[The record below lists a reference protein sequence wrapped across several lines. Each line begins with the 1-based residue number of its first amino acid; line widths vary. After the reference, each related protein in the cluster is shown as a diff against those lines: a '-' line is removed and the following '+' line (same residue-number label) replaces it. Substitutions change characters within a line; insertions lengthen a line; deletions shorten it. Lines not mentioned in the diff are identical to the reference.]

1 MKTMMVLAAIA
12 SVAIAASPASSG
24 ASLKVTRDL
33 TLGADVAYDSVSV
46 DANATL
52 NLNGQM
58 LRTGAISGGGTMVS
72 ARIDDGV
79 YAKTGLELLSYVE
92 SPAAGCYV
100 DTGYKPAATD
110 RLETKFRTGDD
121 VSGAQWILGCY
132 TTNKRMDIY
141 FNTIRNKGK
150 LFHLHL
156 GSELNNSLAVAAN
169 TTYDMVLDGALTNAF
184 VRKENAVPKD
194 YPVAKNTFT
203 PDRNIWLLAPSGAS
217 PSEQRYARSVRMH
230 CFRVFDASGNLKVNM
245 VPAKK
250 DGVVGFYDT
259 VRETFHEPADGTLT
273 AGEKISYY
281 ALDYAR
287 TPADN
292 STVSVDTGYW
302 PRGFDSIDAT
312 VTFGST
318 GVQGIFSSRQ
328 TYQTSSFSC
337 CIDTKKHFRF
347 DHLLDKDTGNS
358 PVHKGADGAA
368 TEVETGRPYRI
379 HANGETR
386 KFSLDCVESPDA
398 MYQEFDELTTN
409 MVLFALADSSTGV
422 VSAFAKGMSMHGFRV
437 TDPRGY
443 VRLDLVPAKL
453 VADGTVG
460 FYDRARNAFIRPQGG
475 ALEDGP
481 ELPRDLT
488 APDGKCWS
496 SKAVVGYTALA
507 NLFTNN
513 FRYAATP
520 ANRVYIDNVSLASPW
535 SIDYDFGEGNEKVV
549 NMYRITGGNANR
561 TPVSWNVYGGGT
573 NAYASTDAT
582 NWTLLH
588 SVSDAPAWGA
598 GEQRI
603 NVFKNDTAYRCYRI
617 AFSKKGTD
625 GYTDL
630 TQLEYFGVGDTAAP
644 GVLTLDVGE
653 GAAVTNATM
662 IFGADMKVVKEG
674 AGEFAACAANAFYTG
689 GTVVKE
695 GTFTVGAPLAT
706 AMTLADG
713 AKLGFL
719 LSQGVQS
726 PLLSLDAASSFPSA
740 FGVEVGR
747 SDSFKIPRDGFALT
761 DGFDFGSVT
770 PAFSRESW
778 MRGNVDEGG
787 NLWLRAPGGF
797 IIIFR

>member
-1 MKTMMVLAAIA
+1 MKTMTALAAVA
-12 SVAIAASPASSG
+12 SVAIAASTASFG
-24 ASLKVTRDL
+24 ANLEVTRDL
-33 TLGADVAYDSVSV
+33 TLDADVACDSVSV
-46 DANATL
+46 AANTTL
-52 NLNGQM
+52 NLNGHT
-58 LRTGAISGGGTMVS
+58 LRTGGLTGGGTMVS

-100 DTGYKPAATD
+100 DTKYKPAAAD
-110 RLETKFRTGDD
+110 RLETKFRTGGN
-121 VSGAQWILGCY
+121 VSGTQWILGCY

-141 FNTIRNKGK
+141 FTSGK
-150 LFHLHL
+150 FGLHL
-156 GSELNNSLAVAAN
+156 GSKNNNSLAVAEN
-169 TTYDMVLDGALTNAF
+169 TTYDMVLDGSLSNAF
-184 VRKENAVPKD
+184 VGKENAAPSN
-194 YPVAKNTFT
+194 YSVAENTFT

-217 PSEQRYARSVRMH
+217 TSDRYAKSVRMH

-273 AGEKISYY
+273 AGETISYY

-287 TPADN
+287 TPDDN

-312 VTFGST
+312 VTLGST

-328 TYQTSSFSC
+328 TYQTRSFSC
-337 CIDTKKHFRF
+337 CIDNKKHFRF
-347 DHLLDKDTGNS
+347 DHLLGKDTSNS

-386 KFSLDCVESPDA
+386 KFSLDGVESPDV
-398 MYQEFDELTTN
+398 MCEEFDVLMTN
-409 MVLFALADSSTGV
+409 IVLFALADSSTGEA
-422 VSAFAKGMSMHGFRV
+422 SAFAKGMSMHGFRV

-475 ALEDGP
+475 ALEGGA

-488 APDGKCWS
+488 APDGACWS
-496 SKAVVGYTALA
+496 SKVVDGNTVLA
-507 NLFTNN
+507 NLFSGN
-513 FRYAATP
+513 FKYEAKADS
-520 ANRVYIDNVSLASPW
+520 RVYINNVSLSAASPW

-549 NMYRITGGNANR
+549 NMYRITGGYANR
-561 TPVSWNVYGGGT
+561 TPVSWNVYGGGAD
-573 NAYASTDAT
+573 AYASTDAAK
-582 NWTLLH
+582 WTLLH
-588 SVSDAPAWGA
+588 SVSGEPAWTE
-598 GEQRI
+598 GEQR
-603 NVFKNDTAYRCYRI
+603 VKAFKNDTAYRFYRI
-617 AFSKKGTD
+617 AFSKKGTN

-630 TQLEYFGVGDTAAP
+630 TQLEYFGVGDTTAP

-653 GAAVTNATM
+653 GVAVTNATM

-674 AGEFAACAANAFYTG
+674 AGAFAACAANAFYTG

-695 GTFTVGAPLAT
+695 GSFTVGAPLAT

-713 AKLGFL
+713 ATLGFM
-719 LSQGVQS
+719 LSQDATS

>member
-1 MKTMMVLAAIA
+1 MKTMTALAAFA
-12 SVAIAASPASSG
+12 SVVIAASTAAFG
-24 ASLKVTRDL
+24 ANLEVTRDL

-46 DANATL
+46 AANTTL

-58 LRTGAISGGGTMVS
+58 LRTGAVSGGGTMVS

-92 SPAAGCYV
+92 SSAAGCYV
-100 DTGYKPAATD
+100 DTGYKPKATD
-110 RLETKFRTGDD
+110 RLETKFRTGGD
-121 VSGAQWILGCY
+121 VSGTQWILGCY

-141 FNTIRNKGK
+141 FSRGK
-150 LFHLHL
+150 FGLHL
-156 GSELNNSLAVAAN
+156 GSQLNNSLTPVAN
-169 TTYDMVLDGALTNAF
+169 TTYDMVLDGSLSNAF
-184 VRKENAVPKD
+184 VGKENAAPEN
-194 YPVAKNTFT
+194 YSVAQNTFT

-217 PSEQRYARSVRMH
+217 PSEQRYAKSVRMH

-273 AGEKISYY
+273 AGETISYY
-281 ALDYAR
+281 ALDYVR
-287 TPADN
+287 TPDGN

-312 VTFGST
+312 VTLGST

-328 TYQTSSFSC
+328 TYQTRSFSC
-337 CIDTKKHFRF
+337 CIDNKKHFRF
-347 DHLLDKDTGNS
+347 DHLLDKDTSNS
-358 PVHKGADGAA
+358 PVHRGADGAA

-398 MYQEFDELTTN
+398 MYQEFDLLTTN
-409 MVLFALADSSTGV
+409 MVLFALADSSTGEG
-422 VSAFAKGMSMHGFRV
+422 SAFAKGMSMHGFRV

-475 ALEDGP
+475 ALEGGA

-488 APDGKCWS
+488 APDGTCWS
-496 SKAVVGYTALA
+496 SKAVVGDTALA

-513 FRYAATP
+513 FRYAAKA
-520 ANRVYIDNVSLASPW
+520 ANRVYIDNVSLSQISPW

-549 NMYRITGGNANR
+549 NMYRITGGDANR
-561 TPVSWNVYGGGT
+561 TPVSWDVYGGGAD
-573 NAYASTDAT
+573 AYASTDT
-582 NWTLLH
+582 TKWTLLH
-588 SVSDAPAWGA
+588 SVSDAPAWGT
-598 GEQRI
+598 GEQRV

-617 AFSKKGTD
+617 AFSKKGTY

-674 AGEFAACAANAFYTG
+674 AGEFAACAANSFYTG
-689 GTVVKE
+689 GTEVKA
-695 GTFTVGAPLAT
+695 GTFTVGAPLST

-713 AKLGFL
+713 ATLGFL
-719 LSQGVQS
+719 LSQDAAS
-726 PLLSLDAASSFPSA
+726 PLLSLDASSSFPSA

-747 SDSFKIPRDGFALT
+747 SDGFRIPQSGFMLT
-761 DGFDFGSVT
+761 DGVSFADKTVNFFNPSDFARKVKIDAS
-770 PAFSRESW
+770 
-778 MRGNVDEGG
+778 G
-787 NLWLRAPGGF
+787 NLRAYGLRGF
-797 IIIFR
+797 MIIIR

>member
-1 MKTMMVLAAIA
+1 MKTMTALVAFA
-12 SVAIAASPASSG
+12 SIVIAASTAAFG
-24 ASLKVTRDL
+24 ASLEVTRDL

-46 DANATL
+46 AANATL

-110 RLETKFRTGDD
+110 RLETKFRTGGV
-121 VSGAQWILGCY
+121 VSGTEWILGCY

-141 FNTIRNKGK
+141 FSRGK
-150 LFHLHL
+150 FGLHL
-156 GSELNNSLAVAAN
+156 GSQLNNSLTPVAN
-169 TTYDMVLDGALTNAF
+169 TTYDMVLDGSLSNAF
-184 VRKENAVPKD
+184 VGKENAAPSD

-203 PDRNIWLLAPSGAS
+203 PDANIWLLAPSGVS
-217 PSEQRYARSVRMH
+217 DSVRYAKSVRMH

-259 VRETFHEPADGTLT
+259 VRETFHEPANGTLT
-273 AGEKISYY
+273 AGETISYY
-281 ALDYAR
+281 ALDYVR
-287 TPADN
+287 TPDGN
-292 STVSVDTGYW
+292 SAVSVDTGYW

-312 VTFGST
+312 VTLGST
-318 GVQGIFSSRQ
+318 EVQGIFSSRQ
-328 TYQTSSFSC
+328 TDQIRSFSC
-337 CIDTKKHFRF
+337 CIDKNKHFRF
-347 DHLLDKDTGNS
+347 DHLLKESTNRS
-358 PVHKGADGAA
+358 PVHRNAA
-368 TEVETGRPYRI
+368 GDPTEAETGRPYRI

-386 KFSLDCVESPDA
+386 KFSLDCVESPAA
-398 MYQEFDELTTN
+398 MYEEFDVLMTN
-409 MVLFALADSSTGV
+409 IVLFALANSSTGDAG
-422 VSAFAKGMSMHGFRV
+422 AFAKGMSMHGFRV

-475 ALEDGP
+475 ALEGGA

-488 APDGKCWS
+488 APDGTCWS
-496 SKAVVGYTALA
+496 SKAVVGETALA

-513 FRYAATP
+513 FKYAATA
-520 ANRVYIDNVSLASPW
+520 ANRVYIDTVSLSAASPW
-535 SIDYDFGEGNEKVV
+535 SIDYDFGEEKVV

-561 TPVSWNVYGGGT
+561 TPVSWNLYGGGAD
-573 NAYASTDAT
+573 AYKSTDAAK
-582 NWTLLH
+582 WTLLH

-598 GEQRI
+598 GEQRV

-617 AFSKKGTD
+617 AFSKKGSNK
-625 GYTDL
+625 YIDL

-653 GAAVTNATM
+653 GAAVTNATI

-695 GTFTVGAPLAT
+695 GTFTVGAPLST

-713 AKLGFL
+713 ATLGFL
-719 LSQGVQS
+719 LSQDAAS
-726 PLLSLDAASSFPSA
+726 PLLSLDASSSFPSA

-747 SDSFKIPRDGFALT
+747 SDGFRIPQSGFMLT
-761 DGFDFGSVT
+761 DGYSFSGKTVNFSNPSDFARKVKIDAS
-770 PAFSRESW
+770 
-778 MRGNVDEGG
+778 G
-787 NLWLRAPGGF
+787 NLRAYGLSGCM
-797 IIIFR
+797 ITIQ